1 MTDKKT
7 ATPLSDLGEFGLI
20 ERLTKPFGIKNSAT
34 VKGIGDDAAII
45 KSEGNDLV
53 VTSDLLAEGIHFDLV
68 YTPLAHLGYKAVMV
82 NLSDVYA
89 MGATPK
95 QITVSLA
102 VSFNDGN
109 GHQHYGHRAG

>member
-53 VTSDLLAEGIHFDLV
+53 VQATFWPKASTSTLFTRRSRILA
-68 YTPLAHLGYKAVMV
+68 T
-82 NLSDVYA
+82 
-89 MGATPK
+89 
-95 QITVSLA
+95 
-102 VSFNDGN
+102 
-109 GHQHYGHRAG
+109 RR